1 MIQPRRDIP
10 VCILLL
16 MCFTQFKWY
25 GWWMRPICTSCLR
38 LCYVRPVLFLTLC
51 RNNIPLCKFLKFPIV
66 FVYRENTGTAV
77 SKRNTLFLSAALLVT
92 IGRTES
98 HPGRLD
104 VTAPISD
111 SSPMLWKHGCLF
123 FPPPDW
129 HWSWL
134 MFSCIRAVINF
145 GLVSQTDRQ
154 MGFVVHAGLLKSKY
168 TLGHT
173 CSHC

>member
-1 MIQPRRDIP
+1 MIRLVNALLSAPAACVMSGLSSSSHCVGITYPFGNSSNSQSYL
-10 VCILLL
+10 CIERTLGR
-16 MCFTQFKWY
+16 QF
-25 GWWMRPICTSCLR
+25 PSE
-38 LCYVRPVLFLTLC
+38 TLSPFQ
-51 RNNIPLCKFLKFPIV
+51 PLCSLPLA
-66 FVYRENTGTAV
+66 EQ
-77 SKRNTLFLSAALLVT
+77 
-92 IGRTES
+92 S

-104 VTAPISD
+104 VTAPITGESD
-111 SSPMLWKHGCLF
+111 TSPMLWKHGCLF

-134 MFSCIRAVINF
+134 MFSCIWAVINF
-145 GLVSQTDRQ
+145 GLFSQTDRQ